1 MCLYSHQIS
10 FTSAAWHSLL
20 EDPIDPLGGIRRPIH
35 SLGGKLVSAFF
46 TEDSYDVLAIA
57 EFPEA
62 VSANEIGIAFYA
74 GGAVATIHSSP
85 LLSVTQ
91 ADEAKRKA
99 RQRLSTHMQ
108 HSKRLAASA
117 S

>member
-10 FTSAAWHSLL
+10 FTSSAWHSLM
-20 EDPIDPLGGIRRPIH
+20 EDPVDPLGGIRRPVQ
-35 SLGGKLVSAFF
+35 SLGGNLVSAFF

-57 EFPEA
+57 EFPET
-62 VSANEIGIAFYA
+62 VSVNEITIAFYA
-74 GGAVATIHSSP
+74 GGTVATLHSSP

-99 RQRLSTHMQ
+99 RQRLCHHLPHAKM
-108 HSKRLAASA
+108 LAAA